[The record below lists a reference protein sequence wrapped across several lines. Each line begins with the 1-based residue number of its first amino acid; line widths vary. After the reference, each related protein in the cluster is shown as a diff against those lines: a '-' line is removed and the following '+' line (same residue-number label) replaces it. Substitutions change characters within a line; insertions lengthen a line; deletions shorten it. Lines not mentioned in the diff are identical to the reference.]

1 MEAVELPSV
10 LPRFGSD
17 LFLHV
22 FPVMLFPCQH
32 QCEHSSFSHSMFYSV
47 NNQGAGKLYFSTG
60 TKLTVTPGE
69 KHEPSYHKLQGN
81 DSAACLATGFT
92 QINEVNETLFKG
104 TEAVRISDGS
114 VYTQVAVL
122 TTEDKKQKCDEL
134 AASSGD
140 CGDPLNRDPMVNLM
154 SLTVVGLRL
163 IFIKTIIFNVLMTF
177 KLWMS
182 Q

>member
-1 MEAVELPSV
+1 
-10 LPRFGSD
+10 
-17 LFLHV
+17 
-22 FPVMLFPCQH
+22 MLNFCKRSLVQIVGRLVGLCH
-32 QCEHSSFSHSMFYSV
+32 AASCCV
-47 NNQGAGKLYFSTG
+47 NAGGG
-60 TKLTVTPGE
+60 TKLFFGSGTSLKIETRE

>member
-1 MEAVELPSV
+1 MSV
-10 LPRFGSD
+10 C
-17 LFLHV
+17 V
-22 FPVMLFPCQH
+22 
-32 QCEHSSFSHSMFYSV
+32 SV
-47 NNQGAGKLYFSTG
+47 NGAGGKLVFGGG
-60 TKLTVTPGE
+60 TKVVVSTGE

>member
-1 MEAVELPSV
+1 MKFVSV
-10 LPRFGSD
+10 SLCHDASCCVTTGSNNKIIFGRGTRLTIEPR
-17 LFLHV
+17 
-22 FPVMLFPCQH
+22 
-32 QCEHSSFSHSMFYSV
+32 
-47 NNQGAGKLYFSTG
+47 
-60 TKLTVTPGE
+60 E